1 MKQVNMLEAIKLLEN
16 KEEDEIIIARDNKP
30 VAKITL
36 YENDPSKRIGIAKEY
51 FSHVD
56 LDEFNF
62 LNDEIAEDFYAG

>member
-16 KEEDEIIIARDNKP
+16 KEEDEFIIERDNKP
-30 VAKITL
+30 VAKIVL
-36 YENDPSKRIGIAKEY
+36 YENDPSKRIGIAKGY

-56 LDEFNF
+56 LDEFNS